1 MSFDIVSVPR
11 YMNMELKLGPNASSE
26 IKGKVWKLLYLTL
39 TRWKSKI
46 HPTRRFLVK
55 RKEGMSF
62 TNWPSGFLKR
72 SPPLVCDVV
81 FDTKYVVIL
90 FFKIF
95 FSLLRKEKV

>member
-72 SPPLVCDVV
+72 SPPWFV
-81 FDTKYVVIL
+81 TSYSIL
-90 FFKIF
+90 NMW
-95 FSLLRKEKV
+95 